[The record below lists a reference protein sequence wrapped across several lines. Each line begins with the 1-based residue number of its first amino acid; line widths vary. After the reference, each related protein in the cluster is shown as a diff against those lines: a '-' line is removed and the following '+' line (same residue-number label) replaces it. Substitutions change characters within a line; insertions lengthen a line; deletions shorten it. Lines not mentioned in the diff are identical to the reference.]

1 MEPPALL
8 DGNLGISK
16 TEAIE
21 FHHMVR
27 VVACVSK
34 AA

>member
-16 TEAIE
+16 TEASTDPP
-21 FHHMVR
+21 HGPSSGMR
-27 VVACVSK
+27 V
-34 AA
+34 

>member
-16 TEAIE
+16 TEAVQIPP
-21 FHHMVR
+21 HGPSSGLR
-27 VVACVSK
+27 V
-34 AA
+34 